1 MSLLGSI
8 LGGLMGGESQQ
19 QQPASPVAN
28 IVSSLMGGGGA
39 AGGAGAAP
47 GAPGSAGGLS
57 GLLNQFSQAGLGNV
71 AQSWVSSGPNQSVS
85 PQQLQ
90 NVFGEHQV
98 NQWAQQANMQ
108 PHDLLGQLAHFLP
121 QVVDGVTPNGQVPQE
136 GIHDGMQGQDPFSSP
151 GVDVRRT

>member
-8 LGGLMGGESQQ
+8 MGGLMGGQSQQ
-19 QQPASPVAN
+19 QQPSPVAN
-28 IVSSLMGGGGA
+28 IVSSLLSGGGGA
-39 AGGAGAAP
+39 AQ
-47 GAPGSAGGLS
+47 GAPGSGGGLT
-57 GLLNQFSQAGLGNV
+57 GLLSQFSQAGLGNV

-90 NVFGEHQV
+90 NVFGEQQV